1 MVLARK
7 MKTRWNTEIKNALAE
22 NRLLIISPFTKEKR
36 VVRKTAK
43 IRNEYILKI
52 SDKIVA
58 ANTTPGGQLDTLL
71 KKNQNIVKTVYLTE
85 KNNV

>member
-1 MVLARK
+1 

-58 ANTTPGGQLDTLL
+58 AYSTPEGQLDTLL
-71 KKNQNIVKTVYLTE
+71 KKYQNIVKTVYLTE